1 MELDA
6 DIRSKTKGKS
16 KPKESSAEH
25 SDASYSSEKKVVIL
39 TKKKRKKQVVAK
51 ENLQSLKSNIFS
63 FLFFKINYLGNQK
76 SKKQT
81 KRIKI

>member
-1 MELDA
+1 MLISEV
-6 DIRSKTKGKS
+6 KQ
-16 KPKESSAEH
+16 KENQSQKNQVLNILMPATQVK
-25 SDASYSSEKKVVIL
+25 KKVVIL